1 MKRKFI
7 DKEEWSRVLEKRFKY
22 IYINNEEF
30 NGYVSI
36 VYIDKVKE
44 PLSVTMKGKE
54 FCLAEEGYIWLQHVP
69 LNSNFAVTTM
79 YNSNKEI
86 VQWYF
91 DVTKGNGVNESGR
104 VFFDDLYL
112 DVVVIPSSE
121 VILFDEDELEEALE
135 ANIITKED
143 YDLAYKEA
151 NMIMNGIATDVQ
163 ALMNF
168 SNKYLEYI
176 EQI

>member
-7 DKEEWSRVLEKRFKY
+7 DKEEWARVLEKRFKY
-22 IYINNEEF
+22 SYISNEDF

-44 PLSVTMKGKE
+44 SLSVNMNGKD
-54 FCLAEEGYIWLQHVP
+54 FCLADEGYIWLQHVP
-69 LNSNFAVTTM
+69 LNSNYAVTTM

-91 DVTKGNGVNESGR
+91 DVTKGNGVSEDGR

-135 ANIITKED
+135 VNIITKED
-143 YDLAYKEA
+143 YDLAYDEA
-151 NMIMNGIATDVQ
+151 NMIMNGIAKDVQ

-168 SNKYLEYI
+168 SNKYLEYM